1 MISPFINLSARLTLV
16 WSPHYLDYY
25 ARSRCFLKF
34 TISQAVCFQGHF
46 SLQFKSYFV
55 IFEDTV
61 AYCHIS
67 LLKVLFFLVLL
78 WKEIYLGLMFA
89 YKKANILSPTPFPI
103 STLCKSGSFLSFGSC
118 LKYHLLRHVS
128 LNYSTR
134 SRFSMLLFAILSVS
148 FIACITNHKDFIC
161 LNLLVP
167 SLLGERKLYG
177 EQTFQRAGSTHSQ
190 WW

>member
-55 IFEDTV
+55 IFENTV

-67 LLKVLFFLVLL
+67 FLKVLFGLVLL
-78 WKEIYLGLMFA
+78 
-89 YKKANILSPTPFPI
+89 
-103 STLCKSGSFLSFGSC
+103 
-118 LKYHLLRHVS
+118 
-128 LNYSTR
+128 
-134 SRFSMLLFAILSVS
+134 
-148 FIACITNHKDFIC
+148 
-161 LNLLVP
+161 
-167 SLLGERKLYG
+167 
-177 EQTFQRAGSTHSQ
+177 
-190 WW
+190 